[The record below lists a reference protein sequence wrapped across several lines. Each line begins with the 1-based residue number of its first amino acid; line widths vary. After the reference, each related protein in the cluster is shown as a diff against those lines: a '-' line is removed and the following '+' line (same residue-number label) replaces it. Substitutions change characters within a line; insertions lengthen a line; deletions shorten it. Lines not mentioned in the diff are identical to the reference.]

1 MWKGKPMAI
10 YFFQDRMKQTMQ
22 TLCKHFIV
30 VFVLEPFKNGGAQ
43 TRNSED
49 LKVRLPSAVQK
60 GVDIARSQPV
70 HPRSFQPQSSQLLS
84 WANIA
89 TLAMIANPQASGV
102 EFKLCDVT
110 TATTMDTPKKICN
123 GVCPSMLCYS
133 LQVQQAQLNSPPCN
147 PWLPLTLE
155 LVLKLG
161 ILVQTG
167 QDSHL

>member
-1 MWKGKPMAI
+1 MAI
-10 YFFQDRMKQTMQ
+10 YFFQDRMKKTMQ

-49 LKVRLPSAVQK
+49 LKVHLPSAVQK

-70 HPRSFQPQSSQLLS
+70 HPRSFQPATVNTAAKLGEHSYTCYDRQPSS
-84 WANIA
+84 I
-89 TLAMIANPQASGV
+89 GG

-110 TATTMDTPKKICN
+110 TASTMDRSKKICN

-147 PWLPLTLE
+147 P
-155 LVLKLG
+155 
-161 ILVQTG
+161 
-167 QDSHL
+167 